1 MEAEGAMGAEQP
13 PGIPEVPPAAGA
25 QTQGGEPSG
34 ARAHARERRAF
45 AETISDQHAG
55 EIYRYVLAW
64 TADSAVA
71 RELTFQVLRTA
82 VARMEQLAEP
92 GTDLEARLVA
102 IARAAVARRDEAGSR
117 QRDLAARQVGAFAPS
132 EPVPLLL
139 AALARLDDAKRE
151 VLILRQ
157 LLGYTAE
164 HAARLLAFHAP
175 TVEELERGACAILW
189 RRINHAPD
197 TQKVSTWDQ
206 LTVAAALRQGAPSW
220 LPPLDG
226 EATAELRRRLLDD
239 LDPDRRA
246 AAAVPAGEGAGSRWP
261 QGLLAAAGRS
271 RWVLAAAM
279 RRRWLLAGCV
289 ASAVIGTVAA
299 LTLGGAGGQPACAG
313 TSTCLVSTT
322 AGAVADTALTQP
334 STPSAQPGL
343 PTTSSRAGI
352 GLGMPAITG
361 GRTPTTNRLAT
372 TTTVG
377 TTASTPRTSR
387 PRFPTTTT
395 SPGQTTSSTSSPTTL
410 PTTVTTPTTTI
421 P

>member
-1 MEAEGAMGAEQP
+1 MEAEGAMGADQP
-13 PGIPEVPPAAGA
+13 PGIPGVPPAAGA
-25 QTQGGEPSG
+25 QTEGGEPPG
-34 ARAHARERRAF
+34 ARAGARERRAF
-45 AETISDQHAG
+45 AETILDQHAG
-55 EIYRYVLAW
+55 EIHRYVLAW

-92 GTDLEARLVA
+92 ETDPEARLVA

-157 LLGYTAE
+157 LLGYSAE

-189 RRINHAPD
+189 RRLNHAPD
-197 TQKVSTWDQ
+197 TQQVSTWDQ
-206 LTVAAALRQGAPSW
+206 RTVAAALRQGAPSW
-220 LPPLDG
+220 LPPLDE
-226 EATAELRRRLLDD
+226 EAAAELRRRLLDA

-246 AAAVPAGEGAGSRWP
+246 AAAVPAGEGAGRPWP
-261 QGLLAAAGRS
+261 QGLAAVAGRS

-289 ASAVIGTVAA
+289 ASAVIGTVVA
-299 LTLGGAGGQPACAG
+299 LTLGGAGSQPACAG
-313 TSTCLVSTT
+313 TATCLVSTT
-322 AGAVADTALTQP
+322 AGAVADSVLTQP
-334 STPSAQPGL
+334 SSPSAEPGL
-343 PTTSSRAGI
+343 PTSSSRAG
-352 GLGMPAITG
+352 GSLD
-361 GRTPTTNRLAT
+361 
-372 TTTVG
+372 
-377 TTASTPRTSR
+377 
-387 PRFPTTTT
+387 
-395 SPGQTTSSTSSPTTL
+395 
-410 PTTVTTPTTTI
+410 
-421 P
+421 